1 MKYLETRFS
10 KLGKIGKYKL
20 MPAMGLDVVLCE
32 GTRKT
37 KNIYAST
44 RVIFTKKCDK

>member
-20 MPAMGLDVVLCE
+20 MPAMGLDVVFCE

-37 KNIYAST
+37 IKHLRKHKSNIY
-44 RVIFTKKCDK
+44 KKGDK